1 MNKIQIKNKLSLA
14 NRKKRV
20 QEITMEIKNEKDKI
34 LKNVGTPLADRNKRA
49 QAAGGE
55 HAARGVGG
63 LGGMHKLRKALPAG
77 VAVQWYDGL

>member
-20 QEITMEIKNEKDKI
+20 QEIRMEIKNEEDKI

-55 HAARGVGG
+55 HAVRGVGG
-63 LGGMHKLRKALPAG
+63 GTKLRKALPAG
-77 VAVQWYDGL
+77 VAVQWYDEL